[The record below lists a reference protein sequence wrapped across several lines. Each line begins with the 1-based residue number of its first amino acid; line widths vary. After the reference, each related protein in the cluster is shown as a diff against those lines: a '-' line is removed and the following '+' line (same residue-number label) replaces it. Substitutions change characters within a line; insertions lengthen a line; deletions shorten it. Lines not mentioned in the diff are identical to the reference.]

1 MASSPLFCD
10 RCGAVNRAEAVYCK
24 ACGQSLHALA
34 SNTISTTM
42 TGLLDQQ
49 HMLKRRY
56 AILARVGRGGFGAV
70 YKAADT
76 YFGNRLV
83 AVKEMSQH
91 NLNPQELT
99 EATSSF
105 RQEAILLANLVHPN
119 LPRIYEQFTD
129 GGRSYLV
136 MDFIEGETLEEHL
149 VRLRTRKLPIE
160 RVLDIGI
167 QLCSV
172 LDYLHTRNPPI
183 IFRDLKPANV
193 MLTPAGH
200 VYLID
205 FGIARHFKPGQSRDT
220 TALGSSGY
228 AAPEQ
233 YGKSQTTARADIYSL
248 GATLHQL
255 ITGDDPAEAPFH
267 FIALRFG
274 NHQALA
280 GLDTLIMNMVSMDI
294 DKRPAN
300 VADVMQELLHYAD
313 LYSGQVSPLHYTT
326 QTQPVPSA
334 SSVYQTQPPQPFQTP
349 KPQKTTRSSKQ
360 AVMPQIRPQINTL
373 YICYGHASR
382 ITAVAWSPN
391 GRFLASASYD
401 KTVQLWDAAT
411 GHHLL
416 TYKGHYQRVNALAWS
431 PDSKRIASASDDQT
445 VQIWEPTTGNLFFS
459 YYGHNEQVH
468 AVAWSPDG
476 QRIASGGEDRAVHIW
491 HADMHVLLNT
501 YRNHQDRVQALAW
514 SPDGKRIASA
524 GKDRKVQIWDPL
536 KDLQKRSILSTL
548 LFPAQGSRTLER
560 HHGQI
565 HALSWSP
572 DGKYLASAS
581 GDHRVLI
588 WNIQAGPATLA
599 HGINSTGIINAV
611 DWSPSGYHLAVGGND
626 KSVQVW
632 NAFNKTLAFAYR
644 GHVGYVVTIAWS
656 PDGARIASAGVDR
669 TIQVWQAV

>member
-10 RCGAVNRAEAVYCK
+10 ICGVANRAEAVYCK
-24 ACGQSLHALA
+24 ACGQSLRALT
-34 SNTISTTM
+34 NNPISSTM
-42 TGLLDQQ
+42 TGLLNQQ

-56 AILARVGRGGFGAV
+56 AILARAGRGGFGAV

-83 AVKEMSQH
+83 AVKEMSQY
-91 NLNPQELT
+91 NLTPQELT

-105 RQEAILLANLVHPN
+105 KQEAIMLANLVHPN

-129 GGRSYLV
+129 NGRSYLV

-172 LDYLHTRNPPI
+172 LDYLHTRTPPI

-220 TALGSSGY
+220 TALGSTGY

-267 FIALRFG
+267 FVPLRFG
-274 NHQALA
+274 GHQALA
-280 GLDTLIMNMVSMDI
+280 GLDKLIMNMVNVEI

-313 LYSGQVSPLHYTT
+313 LYSGQASPLRYTT
-326 QTQPVPSA
+326 QSHANA
-334 SSVYQTQPPQPFQTP
+334 SGYQSQPPPPFQPP
-349 KPQKTTRSSKQ
+349 KLAKPTRSSKQ
-360 AVMPQIRPQINTL
+360 TILPQIRPQLNTL
-373 YICYGHASR
+373 YICHGHASR

-445 VQIWEPTTGNLFFS
+445 VQIWEPTTGNLSFS
-459 YYGHNEQVH
+459 YYGHNEQVC

-476 QRIASGGEDRAVHIW
+476 QRIASAGDDKFVHIW
-491 HADMHVLLNT
+491 HADTHVLLYT

-514 SPDGKRIASA
+514 SPDGKRMASA

-548 LFPAQGSRTLER
+548 LFPAQGSRILER

-565 HALSWSP
+565 HALAWSP
-572 DGKYLASAS
+572 DGQYLASAS
-581 GDHRVLI
+581 SDHRALV
-588 WNIQAGPATLA
+588 WNMQSGPTMLA
-599 HGINSTGIINAV
+599 HGINNSSIVNTV
-611 DWSPSGYHLAVGGND
+611 DWSPAGTHLAIGGND
-626 KSVQVW
+626 KAVQVW
-632 NAFNKTLAFAYR
+632 NVFNKTLAFAYR
-644 GHVGYVVTIAWS
+644 GHVGYVVALAWS
-656 PDGARIASAGVDR
+656 PDGSRIASAGVDR